1 MNKSTLGT
9 KDTKA
14 IDIPQLGH
22 GFTTALCSGA
32 LEGYRFFGD
41 SYHHRFYCLMWL
53 LLQHSLLRFRFEDD
67 FPHQS
72 VAIHWE
78 LSIYIKP

>member
-14 IDIPQLGH
+14 IDILQLGH

-32 LEGYRFFGD
+32 LEGYHVFDIIIIVFI
-41 SYHHRFYCLMWL
+41 
-53 LLQHSLLRFRFEDD
+53 
-67 FPHQS
+67 
-72 VAIHWE
+72 V
-78 LSIYIKP
+78 